1 MTKGFVWSA
10 ERPATSVQNIASRFA
25 VHVTGQHKTAMQ
37 AMENTS
43 VIEQPAYILCN
54 RPSRCLTY
62 TSSVFVPDKLRI
74 AMVQD
79 ALLDAFNLKTKP
91 RRKDQ
96 AAGQL
101 NVQDGEMSLNWVQ
114 ASHSLLVI

>member
-1 MTKGFVWSA
+1 
-10 ERPATSVQNIASRFA
+10 
-25 VHVTGQHKTAMQ
+25 
-37 AMENTS
+37 
-43 VIEQPAYILCN
+43 
-54 RPSRCLTY
+54 
-62 TSSVFVPDKLRI
+62 VPDKLRI

-79 ALLDAFNLKTKP
+79 ALLNAFNLKTKP

-101 NVQDGEMSLNWVQ
+101 NVQDVEMSLNWVQ